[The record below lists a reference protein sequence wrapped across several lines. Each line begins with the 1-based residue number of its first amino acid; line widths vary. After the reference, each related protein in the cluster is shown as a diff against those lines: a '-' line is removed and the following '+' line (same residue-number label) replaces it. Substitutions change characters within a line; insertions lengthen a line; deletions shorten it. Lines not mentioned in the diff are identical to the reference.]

1 MDPKEIPNGLSSVV
15 DNLKTTCQGGECNL
29 FSKVIDEKLSKI
41 SKISKASKSSKNMT
55 NNAPRVK
62 DIMGGSDEDLIFG
75 FPRRLVF
82 IVLIISFVILMY
94 LWLKKRDYKRL
105 QNINNNLDSTTGS
118 VARPP
123 APKPKVPDPVVT
135 PTQPIVRPVI
145 TKRPPPPKR
154 PTMLRKP
161 PGQNPLAGKRV
172 VAATKQPPH
181 PNRSPQPSSR
191 PPQPPPEDDFTYLKD
206 L

>member
-41 SKISKASKSSKNMT
+41 SKISKASKSSKNIT

-62 DIMGGSDEDLIFG
+62 EIMGGSDEDLIFG

-105 QNINNNLDSTTGS
+105 QNIKNNLDSTTGS
-118 VARPP
+118 VARPL
-123 APKPKVPDPVVT
+123 APKRKVPDLVVT
-135 PTQPIVRPVI
+135 PTEPVI
-145 TKRPPPPKR
+145 TKRPAVRPPPPKR

-172 VAATKQPPH
+172 VAATKQPPR
-181 PNRSPQPSSR
+181 PNRAPQPAQ
-191 PPQPPPEDDFTYLKD
+191 PPQPPPEEDFTYLKD